1 MQGPGAATIDLHQ
14 CRIGGVQDAGP
25 SRSRLQGFAL
35 FGKAAPMF
43 KPQILCAALIVA
55 TVTGCDKPAPPT
67 SQARPVRTV
76 TVERVAEGETVSLT
90 GHVRAKDQA
99 NRAFRLDGRM
109 IERPVNVGDVL
120 KAGQVVARLD
130 PQIQQN
136 GLNTAQAN
144 LASVEALLVQ
154 ARLTLGRQ
162 QQLVK
167 DGWTSQANFDEAR
180 QKFETI
186 QGQVDAAQAQV
197 RTAQEQLSYTVL
209 SADAPGAVTAKGA
222 EPGEVV
228 HAGQMIV
235 QLARQGGR
243 DAVFDVPEQLMRT
256 GPRDPLVQ
264 IALTNDPA
272 VRATGRV
279 REVSPQA
286 DAATRTFQIKVGIID
301 PPQGMEL
308 GSTVTGSIKLS
319 APPGVEIPASA
330 LTEANGNPAVWVVD
344 PQSQTVSL
352 RSVDVSRY
360 DPATVVISQGL
371 ETGEV
376 VVTAG
381 VQVLRPGQK
390 VRLLGAV

>member
-1 MQGPGAATIDLHQ
+1 MLKS
-14 CRIGGVQDAGP
+14 RIVV
-25 SRSRLQGFAL
+25 
-35 FGKAAPMF
+35 
-43 KPQILCAALIVA
+43 ALIATAVA
-55 TVTGCDKPAPPT
+55 SCDKPALPT

-76 TVERVAEGETVSLT
+76 TVERGAEGETVSLT
-90 GHVRAKDQA
+90 GHIRAKDQA
-99 NRAFRLDGRM
+99 NLAFRLDGRM

-120 KAGQVVARLD
+120 KAGQVIAKLD

-144 LASVEALLVQ
+144 LASAEAVLVQ
-154 ARLTLGRQ
+154 ARLTFGRQ
-162 QQLVK
+162 QQLMK
-167 DGWTSQANFDEAR
+167 DGWTSRANFDEAR
-180 QKFETI
+180 QKLETT
-186 QGQVDAAQAQV
+186 QGLVDAAQAQV

-209 SADAPGAVTAKGA
+209 SADAPGVVTAKGA

-235 QLARQGGR
+235 QVARQGGR
-243 DAVFDVPEQLMRT
+243 DAVFDLPEQLIRT
-256 GPRDPLVQ
+256 GPRDPMVE
-264 IALTNDPA
+264 IALTNDPT

-279 REVSPQA
+279 REVAPQA
-286 DAATRTFQIKVGIID
+286 DATTRTWQVKVGIID
-301 PPQGMEL
+301 PPEGMEL

-319 APPGVEIPASA
+319 ALPGVEIPASA
-330 LTEANGNPAVWVVD
+330 LTETDGHPAVWVVD

-360 DPATVVISQGL
+360 DPAAVVVSQGL
-371 ETGEV
+371 ETGDL

-381 VQVLRPGQK
+381 VQTLRPGQK